1 MPRKLLAIAVTVVLA
16 AALASADPGATPRP
30 DRPVERRHRT
40 FLFGGP
46 RAFLGVT
53 TLDITPE
60 LRAFYGAPKE
70 EGVVVASVAAGSP
83 AAAAGVKVGDVI
95 TRVEGHAVA
104 SPWELADELGGRKKG
119 DRVTLDLV
127 RDRSPRKVEATLG
140 ERDEQEMDL
149 AEEMAGGWRGPMV
162 FRLPRVEK
170 MDEVFRSPEWKKQL
184 DGVDECDRVRK
195 QLESV
200 EQRLKAL
207 EQKLASK

>member
-30 DRPVERRHRT
+30 DRPAGPRHRT

-70 EGVVVASVAAGSP
+70 EGVVVASVAADSP

-140 ERDEQEMDL
+140 ERDEEEMDL
-149 AEEMAGGWRGPMV
+149 AEGDGWRGPMV
-162 FRLPRVEK
+162 FRLPRIEK
-170 MDEVFRSPEWKKQL
+170 MDEILRSPEWKKRL

-207 EQKLASK
+207 EQRLASK